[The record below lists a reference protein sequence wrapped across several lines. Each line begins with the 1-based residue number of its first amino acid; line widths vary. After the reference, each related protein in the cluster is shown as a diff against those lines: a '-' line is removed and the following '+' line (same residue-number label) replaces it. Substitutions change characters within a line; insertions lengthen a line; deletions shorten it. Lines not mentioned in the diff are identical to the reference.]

1 MPIDSPNITLKFGP
15 SLPFC
20 PEATTFQEITS
31 GAIKCSD
38 DDTINERI
46 NTGLN
51 CWSSPLKNVSV
62 TFVSQPT
69 EDTLNPSELW
79 SQFAWV
85 SMDARKCG
93 EFVYQN
99 ADGSGLIQHTCDSPE
114 TNAQDPEEVEEG
126 EVMNEEG
133 GDGEDP
139 CPTSVVNLKKCA
151 ESSNAIGCNGWW
163 GQWGTQDAWD
173 KVYINVTNCEE
184 ASSALCESGAFVGC
198 CEEELGISIQ
208 CSNKMRGFGDCPLM
222 TDTSCASDVDV
233 EQEEVEVPEEKKET
247 INDTDPSSAYHLI
260 QSKMIGVG
268 AIIYGWLTYLS
279 M

>member
-1 MPIDSPNITLKFGP
+1 M
-15 SLPFC
+15 PFC
-20 PEATTFQEITS
+20 PEAKTFEDITS
-31 GAIKCSD
+31 GAVKCSD

-69 EDTLNPSELW
+69 EDTSNPSELW

-85 SMDARKCG
+85 SMDALKCG

-99 ADGSGLIQHTCDSPE
+99 ADGSGLIQHSCDSPE

-126 EVMNEEG
+126 GDMNEEG
-133 GDGEDP
+133 GGEREDP
-139 CPTSVVNLKKCA
+139 CPTSIVNLKKCA
-151 ESSNAIGCNGWW
+151 ESSNAVGCNGWW
-163 GQWGTQDAWD
+163 EKWGTQDAWNE
-173 KVYINVTNCEE
+173 VYINVTNCEE
-184 ASSALCESGAFVGC
+184 ASSALCESGAYVGC

-222 TDTSCASDVDV
+222 TDTSCASDGGGDV
-233 EQEEVEVPEEKKET
+233 EEEVNAPEEEKET
-247 INDTDPSSAYHLI
+247 TNDADHSSAYHLI

-268 AIIYGWLTYLS
+268 AIYGWLTYLA